1 MTVLLR
7 AESLKELNFRSLME
21 VYIEGNLERT
31 QDGISLL
38 EVEQDFYAYL
48 KDVFFSQADAVYW
61 ILEEDGR
68 YCSALRLE
76 TYRDGWLLE
85 AFETAPTQRRKGY
98 GEKLLRQVVALP
110 EYEKIYSHVHKRNI
124 PSLRLHE
131 KCGFRRISEQASYID
146 GSVNSYACTMMF
158 QKTRS

>member
-1 MTVLLR
+1 MMRIAGSLR
-7 AESLKELNFRSLME
+7 EINFALLME
-21 VYIEGNLERT
+21 VYIEGTMEKACEGL
-31 QDGISLL
+31 SLR
-38 EVEQDFYAYL
+38 EAEQDFYVYL
-48 KDVFFSQADAVYW
+48 HDDFFRQKGSVYCVW
-61 ILEEDGR
+61 EENGV
-68 YCSALRLE
+68 YLSALRME
-76 TYRDGWLLE
+76 PYKDGWLLE